1 MTFWQENYGFV
12 KDVYDSRLEK
22 YTDWMNNLDKIC
34 AKVLAEGVQYTYKE
48 FKVIQDSL
56 KSLTR
61 DLEKEGMKAWLDMM
75 LEKVATKAA
84 GDSESGLS
92 AKDKE
97 LKAAEKKK
105 LQDLIDR
112 HDKLMPS
119 TIETQQKVDVYARCY
134 SYGDDIKPVL
144 KTLEEMLHLA
154 VKDIH
159 PHNISMVGEQIDKAE
174 KVITTV
180 ATQRDMYD
188 ELFKRGQKLNSQ
200 PNVAPFLGE
209 LLTKMETTWKDANEK
224 SQERKKWLLNAS
236 NDWEQYDDLRVQV
249 VPPAEKLEDELKKYR
264 KFYDPEV
271 GKKKLEQKRA
281 IWKDNKDKLE
291 DMFNTIKKCY
301 NTIIVVAGDEK
312 KEFLDKEVAQ
322 VEDKLTIIGKC
333 DDALTKLYD
342 YNEFLTKTVYDAR
355 ELRKWAEPTQEKLNF
370 LRTTTE
376 MTVED
381 ITKERLVLK
390 DIKEVKYPLIEPL
403 DNNYK
408 DLLQEFDLEKS
419 STARKTLDEWT
430 EIKNLATEVCQTIED
445 EAGKITPDQRL
456 YADYYVG
463 IKAFK
468 PWMAEIE
475 KTVKIPMKN
484 PDSLEKAIEL
494 LGQQKEVN
502 GICVAK
508 KGDLEAAGKAR
519 DDMEV
524 PSTTENEVEPLTG
537 RWTAV
542 KEASDDRVF
551 RVNQLC
557 ETWTKLR
564 DTTQLLADKTM
575 AVPQQE
581 NPNIEE
587 LEDVYI
593 ELKKLY
599 DEKTERLAVVV

>member
-1 MTFWQENYGFV
+1 L
-12 KDVYDSRLEK
+12 KVY
-22 YTDWMNNLDKIC
+22 
-34 AKVLAEGVQYTYKE
+34 
-48 FKVIQDSL
+48 
-56 KSLTR
+56 
-61 DLEKEGMKAWLDMM
+61 
-75 LEKVATKAA
+75 
-84 GDSESGLS
+84 
-92 AKDKE
+92 
-97 LKAAEKKK
+97 
-105 LQDLIDR
+105 LQ
-112 HDKLMPS
+112 
-119 TIETQQKVDVYARCY
+119 
-134 SYGDDIKPVL
+134 
-144 KTLEEMLHLA
+144 
-154 VKDIH
+154 
-159 PHNISMVGEQIDKAE
+159 
-174 KVITTV
+174 
-180 ATQRDMYD
+180 
-188 ELFKRGQKLNSQ
+188 
-200 PNVAPFLGE
+200 
-209 LLTKMETTWKDANEK
+209 
-224 SQERKKWLLNAS
+224 
-236 NDWEQYDDLRVQV
+236 
-249 VPPAEKLEDELKKYR
+249 
-264 KFYDPEV
+264 
-271 GKKKLEQKRA
+271 LEQ
-281 IWKDNKDKLE
+281 
-291 DMFNTIKKCY
+291 
-301 NTIIVVAGDEK
+301 
-312 KEFLDKEVAQ
+312 
-322 VEDKLTIIGKC
+322 
-333 DDALTKLYD
+333 
-342 YNEFLTKTVYDAR
+342 
-355 ELRKWAEPTQEKLNF
+355 RKWAEPTQEKLNF

-419 STARKTLDEWT
+419 STARKTLEEWT

-484 PDSLEKAIEL
+484 PDSLEKALEL
-494 LGQQKEVN
+494 LEQQKEVN

-542 KEASDDRVF
+542 KEASDDRVY
-551 RVNQLC
+551 RVNQLV

-564 DTTQLLADKTM
+564 DTTKELADKTM

-593 ELKKLY
+593 MLKKLY

>member
-22 YTDWMNNLDKIC
+22 YNKWMDDLDKIC
-34 AKVLAEGVQYTYKE
+34 AKVMKPGVQYTYKE
-48 FKVIQDSL
+48 FKILQDSL
-56 KSLTR
+56 RSLTR

-75 LEKVATKAA
+75 LEKVATKAG

-174 KVITTV
+174 KVIQTV
-180 ATQRDMYD
+180 NSQAGNYD
-188 ELFKRGQKLNSQ
+188 DLFKRGQKLNSQ

-209 LLTKMETTWKDANEK
+209 LLTKMETTWKAANEK
-224 SQERKKWLLNAS
+224 SQERKKMLMNAS
-236 NDWEQYDDLRVQV
+236 TDWEMYDDLRVQV
-249 VPPAEKLEDELKKYR
+249 NTPAEKLEDQLKSYR

-281 IWKDNKDKLE
+281 IWKENKDKLE
-291 DMFNTIKKCY
+291 DMLATIKKCY
-301 NTIIVVAGDEK
+301 KTIIVLAGEEK
-312 KEFLDKEVAQ
+312 KDFLDKEVST
-322 VEDKLTIIGKC
+322 VEDKLSIIKKC
-333 DDALTKLYD
+333 DDALTKLHE
-342 YNEFLTKTVYDAR
+342 YNEHLTKTVYDAR
-355 ELRKWAEPTQEKLNF
+355 ELNKWAVPTLEKLNY
-370 LRTTTE
+370 LKTTTE

-381 ITKERLVLK
+381 ITKDRLTLK
-390 DIKEVKYPLIEPL
+390 DVKETKFPLIEPL
-403 DNNYK
+403 DMNYK
-408 DLLQEFDLEKS
+408 ELLQEFDLEKS
-419 STARKTLDEWT
+419 STARKSLEEWE
-430 EIKNLATEVCQTIED
+430 EIKKLAVEVCTTIDD

-463 IKAFK
+463 VKAFK
-468 PWMAEIE
+468 PWMAEAE
-475 KTVKIPMKN
+475 KIVKTPLKQ

-494 LGQQKEVN
+494 LAAQQEVN
-502 GICVAK
+502 GICVQK

-524 PSTTENEVEPLTG
+524 PSTTENVVGGLTE
-537 RWTAV
+537 RWEAV
-542 KEASDDRVF
+542 KKVSDERVAK
-551 RVNQLC
+551 VNILV
-557 ETWTKLR
+557 ETWNELQA
-564 DTTQLLADKTM
+564 TTLLISEKMTD
-575 AVPQQE
+575 VPKQE
-581 NPNIEE
+581 NPNVEEIE
-587 LEDVYI
+587 DIYI
-593 ELKKLY
+593 KMKKLY
-599 DEKTERLAVVV
+599 DTKTELLAAV

>member
-34 AKVLAEGVQYTYKE
+34 AKVMAEGVQYTYKE
-48 FKVIQDSL
+48 FKVIQDNL

-75 LEKVATKAA
+75 LEKVATKAG

-174 KVITTV
+174 KVIQTV
-180 ATQRDMYD
+180 NSQAGNYD
-188 ELFKRGQKLNSQ
+188 DLFKRGQKLNSQ

-209 LLTKMETTWKDANEK
+209 LLTKMETTWKAANEK
-224 SQERKKWLLNAS
+224 SQERKKMLMNAS
-236 NDWEQYDDLRVQV
+236 TDWEMYDDLRVQV
-249 VPPAEKLEDELKKYR
+249 NTPAEKLEDQLKSYR

-271 GKKKLEQKRA
+271 GKKKLEQKRV
-281 IWKDNKDKLE
+281 IWKENKDKLE
-291 DMFNTIKKCY
+291 DMLATIKKCY
-301 NTIIVVAGDEK
+301 KTIIVLAGEEK
-312 KEFLDKEVAQ
+312 KDFLDKEVST
-322 VEDKLTIIGKC
+322 VEDKLSIIKKC
-333 DDALTKLYD
+333 DDALTKLHE
-342 YNEFLTKTVYDAR
+342 YNEHLTKTVHDAR
-355 ELRKWAEPTQEKLNF
+355 ELNKWAVPTLEKLNY
-370 LRTTTE
+370 LKTTTE

-381 ITKERLVLK
+381 ITKDRLTLK
-390 DIKEVKYPLIEPL
+390 DVKETKFPLIEPL
-403 DNNYK
+403 DMNYK
-408 DLLQEFDLEKS
+408 ELLQEFDLEKS
-419 STARKTLDEWT
+419 STARKSLEEWE
-430 EIKNLATEVCQTIED
+430 EIKKLAVEVCTTIDD

-463 IKAFK
+463 VKAFK
-468 PWMAEIE
+468 PWMAEAE
-475 KTVKIPMKN
+475 KIVKTPLKQ

-494 LGQQKEVN
+494 LAAQQEVN
-502 GICVAK
+502 GICVQK

-524 PSTTENEVEPLTG
+524 PSTTENVVGGLTE
-537 RWTAV
+537 RWEAV
-542 KEASDDRVF
+542 KKVSDERVAK
-551 RVNQLC
+551 VNILV
-557 ETWTKLR
+557 ETWNELQA
-564 DTTQLLADKTM
+564 TTLLISEKMTD
-575 AVPQQE
+575 VPKQE
-581 NPNIEE
+581 NPNVEEIE
-587 LEDVYI
+587 DIYI
-593 ELKKLY
+593 KMKKLY
-599 DEKTERLAVVV
+599 DTKTELLAAV